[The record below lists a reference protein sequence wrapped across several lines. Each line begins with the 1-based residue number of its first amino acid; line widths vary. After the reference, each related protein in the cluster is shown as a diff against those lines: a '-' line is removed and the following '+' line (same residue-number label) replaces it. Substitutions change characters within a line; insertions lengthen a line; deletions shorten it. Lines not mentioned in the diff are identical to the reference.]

1 MAAVFCCAVVAP
13 TSVGRGSDC
22 AARTSEAIDITEM
35 TFARLASLMATLLV
49 VASLVFGLERLE
61 FILELIDQRPHFL
74 DAAGSCPLFSTP
86 ALWSCV
92 LPAVPSDQGIACQGI
107 GSDVVFELPFSLSVN
122 PAVPH
127 VARCLSACRAVGRS
141 DICSGRILASGRRS
155 GIRLLD
161 IGRGKYWLARCP
173 ASFPQLP

>member
-1 MAAVFCCAVVAP
+1 MAAVFGCAVVAP

-35 TFARLASLMATLLV
+35 TFARLASLMSILLV
-49 VASLVFGLERLE
+49 LASLVFGLERLE

-107 GSDVVFELPFSLSVN
+107 GPHIVFELPSSLSVN
-122 PAVPH
+122 PAISH

-141 DICSGRILASGRRS
+141 DISTGRILARVHRPDV
-155 GIRLLD
+155 RFLD
-161 IGRGKYWLARCP
+161 IGRGNHWLIRCP
-173 ASFPQLP
+173 VSLLQLP

>member
-1 MAAVFCCAVVAP
+1 MAAVFGCAVVAP

-22 AARTSEAIDITEM
+22 AAWTSEAIDITEM
-35 TFARLASLMATLLV
+35 TFARLASLMSTLLV
-49 VASLVFGLERLE
+49 LASLVFVLERLE

-107 GSDVVFELPFSLSVN
+107 GPDIVFELPSSLSVN
-122 PAVPH
+122 PAVFQ

-141 DICSGRILASGRRS
+141 DISTGRILASVHRPDVRF
-155 GIRLLD
+155 LD
-161 IGRGKYWLARCP
+161 IGRGNRWLIRCP
-173 ASFPQLP
+173 VSLPQLP

>member
-1 MAAVFCCAVVAP
+1 MAAVFGCAVVAP

-22 AARTSEAIDITEM
+22 AAWTSEAIDITEM
-35 TFARLASLMATLLV
+35 TFARLASLMSTLLV
-49 VASLVFGLERLE
+49 LASLVFVLERLE

-107 GSDVVFELPFSLSVN
+107 GPDIVFELPSSLSVN
-122 PAVPH
+122 PAISH

-141 DICSGRILASGRRS
+141 GISTGRILSSARRS
-155 GIRLLD
+155 DVRFLD
-161 IGRGKYWLARCP
+161 IGRGNHWLIRCP
-173 ASFPQLP
+173 VSLPQLP